1 MRAAHALPWC
11 ARTDGG
17 RPKGTEQ
24 CCRGAAEAL
33 RRRARGQKNAALACQ
48 SRSGMK
54 ERTLWTYL
62 LAEKMHVLSLNMLQ
76 KLQDSISTI
85 EKGTP

>member
-1 MRAAHALPWC
+1 
-11 ARTDGG
+11 
-17 RPKGTEQ
+17 
-24 CCRGAAEAL
+24 
-33 RRRARGQKNAALACQ
+33 
-48 SRSGMK
+48 MK